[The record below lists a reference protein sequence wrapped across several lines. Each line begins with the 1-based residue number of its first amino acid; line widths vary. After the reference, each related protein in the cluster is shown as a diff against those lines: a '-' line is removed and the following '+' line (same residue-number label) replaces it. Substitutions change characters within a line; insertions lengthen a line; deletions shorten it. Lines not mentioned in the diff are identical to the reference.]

1 MSPNAVGNT
10 ETVGKAALH
19 LLAKGDQKQGVIDT
33 QREMQKNYIDEL
45 IKCAQRG
52 ASMFGIEKPFYVC
65 VQNRRERLLENVFRC
80 QFYPRR
86 SRPLPAFDLSL
97 YHYDPKAEKLT
108 FVWTIPDE
116 ETFKN
121 MIEPGYISPK
131 GEEQLYGFVKAF
143 HEGRLI

>member
-1 MSPNAVGNT
+1 MTIDVAERSQ
-10 ETVGKAALH
+10 TVGAASLE
-19 LLAKGDQKQGVIDT
+19 LLAKGDEKQSVIDT
-33 QREMQKNYIDEL
+33 QQEMQKNYIEEL

-52 ASMFGIEKPFYVC
+52 ASLFGIDKTFYVC
-65 VQNRRERLLENVFRC
+65 VQNRRERLLPNVIRC

-97 YHYDPKAEKLT
+97 YHYDPKAEKMT

-116 ETFKN
+116 DAFNE
-121 MIEPGYISPK
+121 MIAPGYIPPK
-131 GEEQLYGFVKAF
+131 GHEQLYGFVKAF

>member
-1 MSPNAVGNT
+1 MSPTCTANT

-52 ASMFGIEKPFYVC
+52 ASMFGTEKPFYVC
-65 VQNRRERLLENVFRC
+65 VQNRRERLLENVLRC

-86 SRPLPAFDLSL
+86 TRPLPAFDLTL
-97 YHYDPKAEKLT
+97 YHYDPKEEKLT

-116 ETFKN
+116 NAFKL
-121 MIEPGYISPK
+121 MTEPGYIPHK

-143 HEGRLI
+143 YEGRLI